1 MDSQGRIQFD
11 AAVDRVDAEEPL
23 EVQRPFQPDA
33 TGSEQQPYPD
43 GPDET
48 PTEVLASDDSA
59 RVSDSEAVTEVL
71 SDVPQNIDDDTPGV
85 LIDARRPPQPEAE
98 TTVLDELRALQDD
111 GALQDDS
118 ALQDDGALQAD
129 AEAEQRAHAAA
140 ASAALGR
147 FARGQ
152 DEHETRTGAPD
163 VRDDDFRDDDFR
175 ADDFRDEPAAG
186 EEPPMPPAAGADSA
200 EEERRRTPILR
211 RLAVL
216 GGADG
221 AVLDHVPTETPRF
234 VQMFFVLAGTA
245 LISGISM
252 LFALITGVHIWAW
265 GAVPLAIVWALIIF
279 NLDRF
284 LTASMKSTRNGW
296 KLFGL
301 AFPRVIMAALIGI
314 VVAEPM
320 VLQIFHNDI
329 QREVTTTNLAQA
341 QTDQDQLANG
351 PEKQALDAA
360 KQALADLQ
368 NQAATGIVAGTSNQ
382 PASVA
387 AAQSTVD
394 TLTAQMAAAQTVID
408 QARAIYQCELT
419 GAGADSVTGCTG
431 LPGQGSS
438 SDAAKS
444 QLEQAQ
450 ASYDALSAQLQEAN
464 AALSAAQTAGATEAA
479 TTEKMNRDE
488 ANAALPAAQATYDTA
503 LAAYNARAA
512 AVANGNADAEG
523 LLSQISAL
531 NRLGER
537 EPTLAWAHWL
547 IAGLFFMIELLPVL
561 VKVLTSWGNP
571 SIYEE
576 VERVVTRVKLDGVRA
591 DSEIARR
598 AIAEKVRDSRSVVR
612 DRARRSGEDL
622 PASVTEELAVIR

>member
-33 TGSEQQPYPD
+33 TGSEQQPYPE

-48 PTEVLASDDSA
+48 PTEVLASDDGSRA
-59 RVSDSEAVTEVL
+59 SDTQAVTEVL
-71 SDVPQNIDDDTPGV
+71 SDLPPSIDDDTPEV
-85 LIDARRPPQPEAE
+85 LIDARRPQPEAE
-98 TTVLDELRALQDD
+98 TTVLDELRALQD
-111 GALQDDS
+111 
-118 ALQDDGALQAD
+118 D

-147 FARGQ
+147 FGRDQ
-152 DEHETRTGAPD
+152 DEREMRTDASGGTD
-163 VRDDDFRDDDFR
+163 LRDEAAHDEAFRVDAFSDD
-175 ADDFRDEPAAG
+175 ASGEHGFRDESAAG
-186 EEPPMPPAAGADSA
+186 GEPAMPPAAAVPSPED
-200 EEERRRTPILR
+200 EFTQRRRTPLLR

-265 GAVPLAIVWALIIF
+265 GAVPLAIIWALIIF

-329 QREVTTTNLAQA
+329 QREVTTTNLTQA

-450 ASYDALSAQLQEAN
+450 AGYDALSAQLQEAN

-512 AVANGNADAEG
+512 TVANGNADAEG

-576 VERVVTRVKLDGVRA
+576 VERVVTRVKLDDVRA

-598 AIAEKVRDSRSVVR
+598 AIAEKVRESRSVVR
-612 DRARRSGEDL
+612 ERARRGGEDL
-622 PASVTEELAVIR
+622 PASVTEELSVIR

>member
-11 AAVDRVDAEEPL
+11 APVDRVDAEEPL

-43 GPDET
+43 ADET
-48 PTEVLASDDSA
+48 PTEVLASSDDPSG
-59 RVSDSEAVTEVL
+59 SDAQAVTEVL
-71 SDVPQNIDDDTPGV
+71 SGTDDDTPEV
-85 LIDARRPPQPEAE
+85 LIDARRRPQPEAE
-98 TTVLDELRALQDD
+98 TTVLDDLEALQEE
-111 GALQDDS
+111 
-118 ALQDDGALQAD
+118 
-129 AEAEQRAHAAA
+129 AEAERRAHDAA

-147 FARGQ
+147 FGRGQ
-152 DEHETRTGAPD
+152 DGRGD
-163 VRDDDFRDDDFR
+163 VYATAGDSSAGDSALPRDSDPHDDPSSPLGRGRGDDDGSGDGGDGPTSTPPTDP
-175 ADDFRDEPAAG
+175 ADEYT
-186 EEPPMPPAAGADSA
+186 
-200 EEERRRTPILR
+200 ERRRTPLLR

-265 GAVPLAIVWALIIF
+265 GAVPLAIIWALIIF

-329 QREVTTTNLAQA
+329 QREVTTTNLTQA

-431 LPGQGSS
+431 LPGEGSS

-464 AALSAAQTAGATEAA
+464 AALSAAQTAGAAEAA
-479 TTEKMNRDE
+479 TTEKLNREE
-488 ANAALPAAQATYDTA
+488 ANAALPAAQASYDAA

-512 AVANGNADAEG
+512 SVANGNADAEG

-576 VERVVTRVKLDGVRA
+576 VERVVTRVKLDDVRA

-598 AIAEKVRDSRSVVR
+598 AIAEKVRESRSVVR
-612 DRARRSGEDL
+612 RRAQRTGEDL

>member
-11 AAVDRVDAEEPL
+11 APADRVDAEEPL

-33 TGSEQQPYPD
+33 TGSEQQPYPEA
-43 GPDET
+43 DET
-48 PTEVLASDDSA
+48 PTEVLASSDDPSA
-59 RVSDSEAVTEVL
+59 SDAREPSTTDTQAMTEVL
-71 SDVPQNIDDDTPGV
+71 SDIEPSIDDDTPEV
-85 LIDARRPPQPEAE
+85 LVDARRPQPEAE
-98 TTVLDELRALQDD
+98 TTVLEDLEALQEE
-111 GALQDDS
+111 
-118 ALQDDGALQAD
+118 
-129 AEAEQRAHAAA
+129 AEAERRAHDAA

-147 FARGQ
+147 FGRGQ
-152 DEHETRTGAPD
+152 DE
-163 VRDDDFRDDDFR
+163 RDDSPVGANFPEDDNDDRDD
-175 ADDFRDEPAAG
+175 ASSGGGDDGDGPTG
-186 EEPPMPPAAGADSA
+186 TPPAAPQD
-200 EEERRRTPILR
+200 EYTERRRTPLLR

-265 GAVPLAIVWALIIF
+265 GAVPLAIIWALIIF

-329 QREVTTTNLAQA
+329 QREVTTTNLTQSL
-341 QTDQDQLANG
+341 TDQDQLANG

-419 GAGADSVTGCTG
+419 GAGAESVTGCTG
-431 LPGQGSS
+431 LPGEGSS

-450 ASYDALSAQLQEAN
+450 ASYDALSAQLQDAN

-479 TTEKMNRDE
+479 TTEKMNREE
-488 ANAALPAAQATYDTA
+488 ANAALPAAQASYDTA

-512 AVANGNADAEG
+512 TVANGNADAEG

-576 VERVVTRVKLDGVRA
+576 VERVVTRVKLDDVRA

-598 AIAEKVRDSRSVVR
+598 AIAEKVRESRSVVR
-612 DRARRSGEDL
+612 RRAQRTGEDL
-622 PASVTEELAVIR
+622 PASVTEELSVIR